1 MPAKRAAHPSDIEI
15 RSFKVVV
22 DIEDRFN
29 PELTYDSFLRIHG
42 VEPQPPRHRVVN
54 IESVTC
60 PEDGVPVLVTECG
73 TCPGFIR
80 RIEGKICC
88 RKAAGASLP
97 V

>member
-1 MPAKRAAHPSDIEI
+1 LPAKRAAHPSNIEI

-22 DIEDRFN
+22 DIEDQFN
-29 PELTYDSFLRIHG
+29 PELTYDNFLRTHG

-54 IESVTC
+54 IEAVTC

-88 RKAAGASLP
+88 RKASGPAPPA
-97 V
+97 